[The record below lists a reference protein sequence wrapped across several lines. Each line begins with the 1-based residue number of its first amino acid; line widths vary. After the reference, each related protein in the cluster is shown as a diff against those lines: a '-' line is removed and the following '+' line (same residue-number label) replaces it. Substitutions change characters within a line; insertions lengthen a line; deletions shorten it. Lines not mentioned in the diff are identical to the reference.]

1 MYGLFESTNMKKK
14 LILVFCLSL
23 IFCPFAVAAKN
34 NPCDIKSDSNSI
46 VPIPKLDKE
55 SWISR
60 HNDIL
65 KRIKQGKV
73 DIIMVGDSITH
84 FWETAGKGVWD
95 KYYANRNVV
104 NMGISGDKT
113 QNVIWRLEHGEVNN
127 INPKLAVLMI
137 GTNNSKNNDYTSQ
150 QIADGVKAIV
160 CQLRTRLPQTKIL
173 ILAIPP
179 RGSDQQRKDKTL
191 EGTFNP
197 QWEKNE
203 KANKIISK
211 LADDKMIYYLDINKK
226 FLNKKG
232 VLTRDIMPD
241 LLHPGEK
248 GYQILAEAME
258 PMIVKLTGE
267 KK

>member
-1 MYGLFESTNMKKK
+1 MKK
-14 LILVFCLSL
+14 ILVQAFCFS
-23 IFCPFAVAAKN
+23 IIVSTCAIAAK
-34 NPCDIKSDSNSI
+34 NPCDIKPDSNAV
-46 VPIPKLDKE
+46 VPITKLDKE
-55 SWISR
+55 SWASR

-65 KRIKQGKV
+65 KRIKQGNV

-84 FWETAGKGVWD
+84 FWEKDGKGVWD

-127 INPKLAVLMI
+127 INPKLAILMI
-137 GTNNSKNNDYTSQ
+137 GTNNSKNNDYTSE
-150 QIADGVKAIV
+150 QIADGVKAVV

-173 ILAIPP
+173 ILAIFP
-179 RGSDQQRKDKTL
+179 RGSDEQRKDKTQD
-191 EGTFNP
+191 GKFNP
-197 QWEKNE
+197 QWDKNE
-203 KANKIISK
+203 KANKIVSK
-211 LADDKMIYYLDINKK
+211 IADNKMIYYLNINKK

-241 LLHPGEK
+241 LLHPGDK
-248 GYQILAEAME
+248 GYMIWAQAME
-258 PMIVKLTGE
+258 PTIVKLMGE

>member
-1 MYGLFESTNMKKK
+1 MKK
-14 LILVFCLSL
+14 ILVQVFCFS
-23 IFCPFAVAAKN
+23 IIVSTCAIAAK
-34 NPCDIKSDSNSI
+34 NPCDIKADSNSV
-46 VPIPKLDKE
+46 VPIPRLDKE
-55 SWISR
+55 SWVSR

-84 FWETAGKGVWD
+84 FWETTGKQVWD

-150 QIADGVKAIV
+150 QIADGVQAVV

-173 ILAIPP
+173 ILAIFP
-179 RGSDQQRKDKTL
+179 RGSDEQRKDKIQD
-191 EGTFNP
+191 GKFNP
-197 QWEKNE
+197 QWDKNE
-203 KANKIISK
+203 KANKIVSK
-211 LADDKMIYYLDINKK
+211 IADDKMIYYLDINKK

-241 LLHPGEK
+241 LLHPGDK
-248 GYQILAEAME
+248 GYMIWAQAME
-258 PMIVKLTGE
+258 PTIVKLMGE

>member
-1 MYGLFESTNMKKK
+1 MKK
-14 LILVFCLSL
+14 IIVRAFCFS
-23 IFCPFAVAAKN
+23 IIVSTCVIAAK
-34 NPCDIKSDSNSI
+34 NPCDIKADSNSV

-55 SWISR
+55 SWVSR

-84 FWETAGKGVWD
+84 FWETSGKQVWD

-113 QNVIWRLEHGEVNN
+113 QNVIWRLQNGEVSN
-127 INPKLAVLMI
+127 INPKLAILMI

-173 ILAIPP
+173 ILAIFP
-179 RGSDQQRKDKTL
+179 RGSDEQRKDKTQDAK
-191 EGTFNP
+191 FNP
-197 QWEKNE
+197 QWAKND
-203 KANKIISK
+203 KANEIVSKI
-211 LADDKMIYYLDINKK
+211 ADNKMIYYLDINKK

-232 VLTRDIMPD
+232 VLTRDIFPD

-248 GYQILAEAME
+248 GYTIWAEAME
-258 PMIVKLTGE
+258 PTIAKLMGE

>member
-1 MYGLFESTNMKKK
+1 MKK
-14 LILVFCLSL
+14 ILVQAFCFS
-23 IFCPFAVAAKN
+23 IIVSTCAIAAK
-34 NPCDIKSDSNSI
+34 NPCDIKPDSNAV

-55 SWISR
+55 SWASR

-65 KRIKQGKV
+65 KRIKQGNV

-84 FWETAGKGVWD
+84 FWEKDGKGVWD

-127 INPKLAVLMI
+127 INPKLAILMI
-137 GTNNSKNNDYTSQ
+137 GTNNSKNNDYTSE
-150 QIADGVKAIV
+150 QIADGVKAVV

-173 ILAIPP
+173 ILAIFP
-179 RGSDQQRKDKTL
+179 RGSDEQRKDKTQD
-191 EGTFNP
+191 GKFNP
-197 QWEKNE
+197 QWDKNE
-203 KANKIISK
+203 KANKIVSK
-211 LADDKMIYYLDINKK
+211 IADNKMIYYLDINKK

-241 LLHPGEK
+241 LLHPGDK
-248 GYQILAEAME
+248 GYMIWAQAME
-258 PMIVKLTGE
+258 PTIVKLMGE